1 MKFSVA
7 NDAKPQLKLLITATI
22 ISIALWVIST
32 FVFSWANYL
41 VYPLQLFATFV
52 HEGSHVLAAVLT
64 GSHVDSLTVSP
75 DTSGVVWSQPSGWL
89 SQLLISSAG
98 YLGTTA
104 FGTLLLVW
112 MRYGYSSKIGLYAAS
127 GFVGLMTIV
136 FGLISP
142 VWYVF
147 STKATLGSVAFTVIS
162 GAVLTAGLFAIAK
175 YASQKWIDF
184 ALSFLAVQCLLNAIF
199 SLKDL
204 FFISTMT
211 DAQTDALNMANAT
224 GLPSIVWVL
233 IWIGISILMIS
244 VGLRIYAVSQ
254 KSTNSELPFED

>member
-32 FVFSWANYL
+32 FVFSWASYL

-52 HEGSHVLAAVLT
+52 HEGSHVLAALIT

-75 DTSGVVWSQPSGWL
+75 DTSGVVWSAASGWF
-89 SQLLISSAG
+89 SSLLISSAG

-112 MRYGYSSKIGLYAAS
+112 MRFGYSSKIGLYIAS

-142 VWYVF
+142 VWNVF
-147 STKATLGSVAFTVIS
+147 STKATLGSIAFTVIS
-162 GAVLTAGLFAIAK
+162 GAVLTVGLFAIAK

-204 FFISTMT
+204 FFISTTT

-233 IWIGISILMIS
+233 IWIGISVLMIS

-254 KSTNSELPFED
+254 KSTNTELPFEN

>member
-32 FVFSWANYL
+32 FVFSWASYL

-52 HEGSHVLAAVLT
+52 HEGSHVLAALIT

-75 DTSGVVWSQPSGWL
+75 DTSGVVWSAASGWF
-89 SQLLISSAG
+89 SSLLISSAG

-112 MRYGYSSKIGLYAAS
+112 MRFGYSSKIGLYAAS
-127 GFVGLMTIV
+127 GFVGLMTII

-142 VWYVF
+142 IWNVF
-147 STKATLGSVAFTVIS
+147 STKATLGSIAFTVIS
-162 GAVLTAGLFAIAK
+162 GAVLTVGLFAIAK

-204 FFISTMT
+204 FFISTTT

-233 IWIGISILMIS
+233 IWIGISVLMIS

-254 KSTNSELPFED
+254 KSTNTELPFED

>member
-22 ISIALWVIST
+22 ISIALWVLST
-32 FVFSWANYL
+32 FVFSWASYL

-75 DTSGVVWSQPSGWL
+75 DTSGVVWSAANGWF
-89 SQLLISSAG
+89 SSLLISSAG

-104 FGTLLLVW
+104 FGTLLLIW
-112 MRYGYSSKIGLYAAS
+112 MRFGYSSKIGLYAAS

-142 VWYVF
+142 VWNVF
-147 STKATLGSVAFTVIS
+147 STKATLGSIAFTVIS

-175 YASQKWIDF
+175 YASQKWVNF

-211 DAQTDALNMANAT
+211 DAQSDAANMASAT

-233 IWIGISILMIS
+233 IWIGISVLMIS

-254 KSTNSELPFED
+254 KSNNSELPFED